1 LSSGLFLVIDRRSK
15 GRMMI
20 LGAGRFALTTGIEDT
35 AVRTWNSWEVLLNC
49 HSLYIDGTSNKVSN
63 VGPFDYWQSYARLV
77 GSHDW

>member
-35 AVRTWNSWEVLLNC
+35 AVR
-49 HSLYIDGTSNKVSN
+49 
-63 VGPFDYWQSYARLV
+63 A
-77 GSHDW
+77 